1 MTHRINL
8 RDKDT
13 FGSPPVKY
21 APRVLVSTLPES
33 WPIPPLTCVS
43 RWIKTENVAAAVK
56 DSIAADCLLLVRL
69 KVREPAEISN
79 VNLRLS

>member
-1 MTHRINL
+1 MKVHDDQL
-8 RDKDT
+8 RDMDK
-13 FGSPPVKY
+13 GSPPLKY
-21 APRVLVSTLPES
+21 SPSVLVSTLPES

-56 DSIAADCLLLVRL
+56 SAIAADCLRL
-69 KVREPAEISN
+69 KVRELAEISN